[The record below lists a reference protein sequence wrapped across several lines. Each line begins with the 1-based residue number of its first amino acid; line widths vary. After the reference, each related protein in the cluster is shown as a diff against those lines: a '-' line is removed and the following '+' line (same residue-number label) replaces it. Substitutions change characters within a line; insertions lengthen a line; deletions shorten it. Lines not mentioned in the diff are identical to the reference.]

1 MKILVADD
9 HALFREGLVHVL
21 ASMADDVTVI
31 QASDFAE
38 ALRLAAEE
46 EGFDLAL
53 IDLSMPGMEPYEGLR
68 ALRQQA
74 PDLPIVVVS
83 ALDDRHHILK
93 SIDSGARGFIP
104 KSLGSRVLVGALGL
118 VLAGGVYLPPAVI
131 GRDGLDDADSPAASL
146 SPSRADIRLTPR
158 QRDVLVLLTKGLSNK
173 EIARR
178 LHLAEGTVK
187 LHLAAILKTLDVTNR
202 VQAAVKAAALGLV
215 PPHVRDD

>member
-1 MKILVADD
+1 MKILIADD

-21 ASMADDVTVI
+21 ASMAANVTVV
-31 QASDFAE
+31 QARDFDE
-38 ALRLAAEE
+38 ALRVVAEE
-46 EGFDLAL
+46 RGLDLAL
-53 IDLSMPGMEPYEGLR
+53 IDLSMPGMEPYEGLK
-68 ALRQQA
+68 ALRRQA
-74 PDLPIVVVS
+74 PELPVVVVS
-83 ALDDRHHILK
+83 ALDERHHILK
-93 SIDSGARGFIP
+93 SIDIGARGFIP

-118 VLAGGVYLPPAVI
+118 VLAGGIYLPPAVI
-131 GRDGLDDADSPAASL
+131 GGEVVTDAEMPAAAG
-146 SPSRADIRLTPR
+146 SPHTADIRLTPR

-178 LHLAEGTVK
+178 LSLAEGTVK

>member
-1 MKILVADD
+1 MTILIADD

-21 ASMADDVTVI
+21 ASMAANVI
-31 QASDFAE
+31 VVQARDFDE
-38 ALRLAAEE
+38 ALRIVTEE
-46 EGFDLAL
+46 RGLDLAL
-53 IDLSMPGMEPYEGLR
+53 IDLSMPGMEPYEGLK
-68 ALRQQA
+68 ALRRQA
-74 PDLPIVVVS
+74 PELPVVVVS
-83 ALDDRHHILK
+83 ALDERHHILK
-93 SIDSGARGFIP
+93 SIDIGARGFIP

-118 VLAGGVYLPPAVI
+118 VLAGGIYLPPAVI
-131 GRDGLDDADSPAASL
+131 GGEVMADAE
-146 SPSRADIRLTPR
+146 IRLTPR

-178 LHLAEGTVK
+178 LSLAEGTVK